1 MRKAEVTRDT
11 KETSVRV
18 EMNLDGTGKTDIDT
32 GIGFLDHML
41 DLMAFHGSLDLK
53 VQASGD
59 LDVDDHHTVED
70 TGITLGS
77 AFRKALGDRR
87 GIQRYGSVTLP
98 MDEALANVS
107 LDISGRPYLVFN
119 CAFSREQIG
128 MLSTEMIE
136 EFFRAFAVAAGVT
149 LHVNLLYGKND
160 HHKAEAIF
168 KAFGH
173 AVKEAVKTD
182 GDQLPST
189 KGFLE

>member
-1 MRKAEVTRDT
+1 MRKSEVTRDT
-11 KETSVRV
+11 KETSIRV
-18 EMNLDGTGKTDIDT
+18 ELNLDGTGQTDIDT

-53 VQASGD
+53 VHASGD

-70 TGITLGS
+70 TGIALGS
-77 AFRKALGDRR
+77 AFHKALGDRK
-87 GIQRYGSVTLP
+87 GINRYGSVTLP

-107 LDISGRPYLVFN
+107 LDISGRPYLVFH
-119 CAFSREQIG
+119 CDFTREQIG

-149 LHVNLLYGKND
+149 LHINLLYGKND

-173 AVKEAVKTD
+173 AVKEAVKIT

>member
-1 MRKAEVTRDT
+1 MRKSEVTRDT
-11 KETSVRV
+11 KETSIRV
-18 EMNLDGTGKTDIDT
+18 ELNLDGTGQTDIDT

-53 VQASGD
+53 VHASGD

-70 TGITLGS
+70 TGIALGS
-77 AFRKALGDRR
+77 AFHKALGDRK
-87 GIQRYGSVTLP
+87 GINRYGSVTLP

-107 LDISGRPYLVFN
+107 LDISGRPYLVFH
-119 CAFSREQIG
+119 CDFTREQIG

-173 AVKEAVKTD
+173 AVKKAVKIT